1 MDNNLFE
8 QAKMMIFYQR
18 VIFLLESME
27 YSRLSFIND
36 AVDILKVLKIR
47 IERGDINYRCSF
59 FRNLYFKRI

>member
-8 QAKMMIFYQR
+8 QAKNDDILSKEL
-18 VIFLLESME
+18 ISFLLESME

-47 IERGDINYRCSF
+47 IERGDKITGAVS
-59 FRNLYFKRI
+59 